1 MHFTLKQLR
10 YVDAALRT
18 GSIVQ
23 AAREMNISQSS
34 IAAAID
40 ASEALMG
47 VPLFHRMPAKGIV
60 PTDEGLLAASKIR
73 MTKRLS
79 RSAPRHSTRLVR
91 VGLPPLRQLVPLPIP
106 ACHPGSKTRLPKA
119 TGPS

>member
-40 ASEALMG
+40 ASEALGTKPRFALKNQRAMTASPHW
-47 VPLFHRMPAKGIV
+47 VP
-60 PTDEGLLAASKIR
+60 
-73 MTKRLS
+73 
-79 RSAPRHSTRLVR
+79 VR
-91 VGLPPLRQLVPLPIP
+91 G
-106 ACHPGSKTRLPKA
+106 A
-119 TGPS
+119 